1 MEWQFC
7 TRAPPRMLPGKEEV
21 MDPIAVPRPAAL
33 ATLLLLAVVATA
45 CAGRRAL
52 RPRPEERG
60 PGPARGLTVTL
71 VGGPTA
77 VLDLGGA
84 RFLTDPTFS
93 DPGPYEV
100 VPGRSLRKLEA
111 PALPEAGLGRID
123 AVLLSHDQHPDNLD
137 PAGRAL
143 VARAPVTFSTP
154 AAAGRLAGRVTGL
167 APWTSVA
174 FSAAGRTFRIT
185 GVPAQHGPDGSEAVT
200 GPVTGFVLESD
211 GQPTVYVSG
220 DNASV
225 EVVRAVAARFRV
237 DVAVLFAGG
246 AKSPRLGDALLTL
259 DGARAVEAAGALPG
273 AVIVPVHF
281 RGWGHLTEGPDELRG
296 AFAAA
301 GLRDRLVLLEP
312 GRSVTLPPP
321 PAVAPFPAG
330 VRPG

>member
-1 MEWQFC
+1 MH
-7 TRAPPRMLPGKEEV
+7 
-21 MDPIAVPRPAAL
+21 PIPFAVPRPAAL
-33 ATLLLLAVVATA
+33 AALLLLVALAA
-45 CAGRRAL
+45 CAGRRGP
-52 RPRPEERG
+52 RPRAEARAPQ
-60 PGPARGLTVTL
+60 PTRGLAVTL

-77 VLDLGGA
+77 VLDLGGV

-100 VPGRSLRKLEA
+100 VPGRSLSKLEA

-143 VARAPVTFSTP
+143 VARAPITFSTP
-154 AAAGRLAGRVTGL
+154 TAAGRLAGRVTGL
-167 APWTSVA
+167 APWTSLP
-174 FSAAGRTFRIT
+174 FTAAGRTVRIT
-185 GVPAQHGPDGSEAVT
+185 FVPAQHGPEGSEPLT
-200 GPVTGFVLESD
+200 GPVTGFVLEAE
-211 GQPTVYVSG
+211 GLPTVYVSG

-259 DGARAVEAAGALPG
+259 DGARAVEAARALPG
-273 AVIVPVHF
+273 ATIVPVHF
-281 RGWGHLTEGPDELRG
+281 RGWGHFTEGPAELEA

-301 GLRDRLVLLEP
+301 GLRARLRLLEP
-312 GRSVTLPPP
+312 GRSVSLPPP
-321 PAVAPFPAG
+321 PSVAP
-330 VRPG
+330 